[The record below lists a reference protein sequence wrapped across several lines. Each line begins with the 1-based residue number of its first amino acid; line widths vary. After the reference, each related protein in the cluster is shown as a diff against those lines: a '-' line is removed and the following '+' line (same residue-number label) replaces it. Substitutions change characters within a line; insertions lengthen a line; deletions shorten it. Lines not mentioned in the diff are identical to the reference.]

1 MSIETIGPF
10 TRPAVIARGAESI
23 RRELVTLGPY
33 IGLDVP
39 AVVNGSAAANV
50 HRQSVRL
57 HPAVCVGQHP
67 LPSRLLSNRGRNCA
81 PMARERTLVIR
92 SA

>member
-23 RRELVTLGPY
+23 RSELVTLRPY
-33 IGLDVP
+33 IGLDVA

-50 HRQSVRL
+50 HRQSV
-57 HPAVCVGQHP
+57 AVA
-67 LPSRLLSNRGRNCA
+67 SRGVRRTPDTPYQAAFLATEGA
-81 PMARERTLVIR
+81 TARRWLGKELW
-92 SA
+92 